1 MKIFLSVFF
10 LLVLSFSGVIFP
22 QPTGND
28 SPNGIQVSFPF
39 FDDVEDTTA
48 SSLNWQRDAAIWKMQ
63 QATAHSGTYIWAMLP
78 TTGSYNYLTLASDIN
93 LSSTPNPYLSFWI
106 RKADGGTGALS
117 IEASNN
123 GGTSWTVLSQPS
135 FNGNFYV
142 RYQVSLS
149 NFLQANTRIRIGCYA
164 PYGSTYY
171 LDDIM
176 IDNAPSP
183 QPVLLSSP
191 TDNGMNVTWNQSTA
205 LDFYRYR
212 IIISTSTSDVN
223 NFYIS
228 PSLNGRAETKV
239 LDFFTKTK
247 LDTLL
252 SDLTFAN
259 TLYYAKIYEE
269 DTQGNVNQGS
279 DRSDLSTAFNITQQ
293 TTPFVQD
300 FEGSFNWVA
309 DLPWA
314 VTTDDAGDPGHS
326 PTHAYEDS
334 PQGNYPANADRRL
347 TMQINLAGVTRPVL
361 KFNHKYS
368 FETGS
373 DYGAIEISTD
383 NVNWTTL
390 NGFTGN
396 TGSEWETRK
405 YDVGVLKNQTTGYI
419 RFKTVSNG
427 SNQQNGWS
435 LDDVE
440 ILNNTRTQPF
450 PFFDD
455 VETDTTSLNAWIP
468 GSFDLKLAN
477 SHSGAQVWSLKPS
490 GGSYNYLTLSGR
502 MNLSGAPN
510 PYLSFWIKKADG
522 GTGAISIEASNDG
535 GLTWTVLSQ
544 PSFSGTQYVWYEA
557 SLSNF
562 RQANVLVR
570 IGCYAPYGGSYYI
583 DDILLDNAPTPKA
596 LTLLTPT
603 NNGMKVRWGISTA
616 PDFGSYRVVLST
628 DQNQVNNYF
637 SVEGLQN
644 RTETRVFDIFNQAT
658 IETTLTDLTFM
669 NTIYYAKIYEKDTQ
683 LLINQGS
690 ERADLTTSFNVISQ
704 TAPFVQTFENT
715 FGWASDLPWAVTQ
728 EDSSDPGHSGT
739 HALEDSPGTN
749 YPASADRR
757 IVFQVNTQAI
767 TRPVLRFNHRYAFE
781 TGSDFGVVEYSVDN
795 VNWSTVTGFTGN
807 TNTVWETRELDLTPI
822 KQLNAAYVRFK
833 TTSNGSNHLD
843 GWHLDDVEIYDNTKT
858 LGIPLFDDAEVD
870 TTSKKYWT
878 SGLFDI
884 KIANAYSG
892 SQVWALGPAGGS
904 YNYLTLS
911 GTMNLTNAPNP
922 FLSFYVK
929 KANAG
934 TGALSIEMSNNA
946 GLTWTPIAQP
956 SFSGSNYINYTF
968 SLNNYRQNNVLLR
981 IGGYSPYGDTYLFDD
996 ITIADSTG
1004 WTGIEDLTGIT
1015 PTDFELS
1022 QNYPNPFNPSTTIR
1036 YAIPNE
1042 SKVSITVFN
1051 LLGQQVSTLVNDIQ
1065 SAGYH
1070 EVEFNASELSSGVYL
1085 YRINAVS
1092 NIGSREFTST
1102 KKFVLLK

>member
-1 MKIFLSVFF
+1 MKKILSTIF
-10 LLVLSFSGVIFP
+10 LLVLFGSGFLLPQSSGV
-22 QPTGND
+22 D
-28 SPNGIQVSFPF
+28 SPKGVQVAFPF
-39 FDDVEDTTA
+39 FDDVEDTTV
-48 SSLNWQRDAAIWKMQ
+48 SSSNWQRDAAVWKMQ

-78 TTGSYNYLTLASDIN
+78 TTGSYNYLSLASDIN
-93 LSSTPNPYLSFWI
+93 LSSTPNPYLSFWV

-117 IEASNN
+117 IEASND
-123 GGTSWTVLSQPS
+123 GGTNWTVLSQPS
-135 FNGNFYV
+135 FSGNFYL

-171 LDDIM
+171 LDDVM

-223 NFYIS
+223 NFYIA
-228 PSLNGRAETKV
+228 PSLSGRAETKV

-252 SDLTFAN
+252 TDLTFAN

-293 TTPFVQD
+293 TTPFVQN

-347 TMQINLAGVTRPVL
+347 TMQINLSGVTRPAL

-368 FETGS
+368 FETSS
-373 DYGAIEISTD
+373 DYGAIEISSD

-405 YDVGVLKNQTTGYI
+405 YDVGILKNQNTGYI

-427 SNQQNGWS
+427 SIQQNGWS

-440 ILNNTRTQPF
+440 IFNNTRIQSF

-455 VETDTTSLNAWIP
+455 VETDTTSLNAWVP

-477 SHSGAQVWSLKPS
+477 AHSGAQVWSLKPS
-490 GGSYNYLTLSGR
+490 GGNYNYLTLSGK

-522 GTGAISIEASNDG
+522 GTGALSIEASNDG
-535 GLTWTVLSQ
+535 GLTWIVLSQ
-544 PSFSGTQYVWYEA
+544 PSFSGTQYIWYEA

-570 IGCYAPYGGSYYI
+570 IGCYAPYGNSYYI

-644 RTETRVFDIFNQAT
+644 RTETRVFDIFTQAT

-690 ERADLTTSFNVISQ
+690 ERADLSTTFNVISQ
-704 TAPFVQTFENT
+704 TAPFIQDFENT

-749 YPASADRR
+749 YPSSADRR
-757 IVFQVNTQAI
+757 IVVQINTQAVA
-767 TRPVLRFNHRYAFE
+767 RPVLRFNQRYAFE

-807 TNTVWETRELDLTPI
+807 TNTLWETRELDLTPI

-833 TTSNGSNHLD
+833 TISNGSNHLD
-843 GWHLDDVEIYDNTKT
+843 GWHLDDVEIYNNTKI
-858 LGIPLFDDAEVD
+858 LGIPLFDGAEVD
-870 TTSKKYWT
+870 SVSKKYWI
-878 SGLFDI
+878 SGVFDI
-884 KIANAYSG
+884 KAANAYNG
-892 SQVWALGPAGGS
+892 AQVWALAPAGGS

-922 FLSFYVK
+922 YLSFYVK
-929 KANAG
+929 KADGG
-934 TGALSIEMSNNA
+934 TGALSIEMSNNS

-956 SFSGSNYINYTF
+956 SFSGANYINYTY
-968 SLNNYRQNNVLLR
+968 SLNNYRQNNVVLR
-981 IGGYSPYGDTYLFDD
+981 IGGYSPYGNTYLFDD
-996 ITIADSTG
+996 IMIADSTG
-1004 WTGIEDLTGIT
+1004 WTGIEDLAGIT
-1015 PTDFELS
+1015 PVDFELS

-1036 YAIPNE
+1036 YAVPVE
-1042 SKVSITVFN
+1042 SNVSISIFN
-1051 LLGQQVSTLVNDIQ
+1051 LLGQEITTLVNDVQ
-1065 SAGYH
+1065 LSGYH
-1070 EVEFNASELSSGVYL
+1070 EVEFNAADLSSGVYL

-1092 NIGSREFTST
+1092 TTGSKEFSST
-1102 KKFVLLK
+1102 KKLILLK